1 MLNKI
6 GIETNLKSTVN
17 NELLELRNLG
27 KTSVRWLNAVGV
39 RTRAQLEEK
48 GPVVVYQS
56 VLARGF
62 RANRVLLYAL
72 QGALLNQHWNELDP
86 EMKKDLLN
94 SAESP

>member
-1 MLNKI
+1 M
-6 GIETNLKSTVN
+6 NLKSPVH

-27 KTSVRWLNAVGV
+27 KTSVRWLNAVGI

-48 GPVVVYQS
+48 GPVLVYQS

-72 QGALLNQHWNELDP
+72 QGALLNQHWNELDAD
-86 EMKKDLLN
+86 MKKELLQL
-94 SAESP
+94 AESH

>member
-1 MLNKI
+1 MLI
-6 GIETNLKSTVN
+6 SSGFDANLKLPVHS
-17 NELLELRNLG
+17 ELLELKNLG

-48 GPVVVYQS
+48 GPVMVYQS

-72 QGALLNQHWNELDP
+72 QGALLNQHWNELDQ
-86 EMKKDLLN
+86 ETKKELLKL
-94 SAESP
+94 AESH

>member
-1 MLNKI
+1 MNLN
-6 GIETNLKSTVN
+6 TTVH
-17 NELLELRNLG
+17 NELLELQNLG

-48 GPVVVYQS
+48 GPVLVYKS

-72 QGALLNQHWNELDP
+72 QGALVDQHWNELDP
-86 EMKKDLLN
+86 AVKKELLE
-94 SAESP
+94 SAESL